1 MTIYK
6 TYKGL
11 FTPKN
16 PQKYKGDPTN
26 IVYRSL
32 WEKKVMEWLDTN
44 SNIIEWQSEE
54 LYVPYLSPVDNRR
67 HRYFPDFI
75 VKAKKPDGSIITMML
90 EVKPHNQTKEP
101 EVKKRKTRKYITE
114 VMTWAVN
121 DAKWKYAKEYCKDR
135 GWEFRI
141 LTEKELGITYK

>member
-6 TYKGL
+6 TYKGW

-54 LYVPYLSPVDNRR
+54 LYVPYLSPMDNRR
-67 HRYFPDFI
+67 HKYFPDFL
-75 VKAKKPDGSIITMML
+75 VKAKKPDGSIVTMML

-101 EVKKRKTRKYITE
+101 EVKKRKTRRYITE

-121 DAKWKYAKEYCKDR
+121 DAKWKYAREYCKDR